1 MSQDPQ
7 NVVIAAFTEEQA
19 ERLTG
24 VSQRQ
29 LRYWTNDAFFLPSLA
44 YPGDEDG
51 LPAMR
56 LYSFRDLVCLN
67 VISTLRNE
75 ANIPLSQLR
84 KVKSTLS
91 HLGDDLWAKTTL
103 FVLGRKVVFVNP
115 ENGERQEA
123 LTGQGVRQIPLMVVT
138 GNMEDAVRA
147 MRVRETS
154 IIGQIDTKTRGKN
167 NPVIAGTRITVDAI
181 RSFSEAGYSFKAIM
195 NQYPT
200 LKEEDIQAAL
210 DFRVVA

>member
-1 MSQDPQ
+1 MSKNPQ

-29 LRYWTNDAFFLPSLA
+29 LRYWTNDAFFEPSLA
-44 YPGDEDG
+44 YPGDKDG

-56 LYSFRDLVCLN
+56 LYSFRDLVCLK
-67 VISTLRNE
+67 VINALRNE
-75 ANIPLSQLR
+75 ANIPLSHLR
-84 KVKSTLS
+84 RVKSTL
-91 HLGDDLWAKTTL
+91 LQLKEDLWVKTTL
-103 FVLGRKVVFVNP
+103 FALGRKVVFVNP

-123 LTGQGVRQIPLMVVT
+123 LTGQGVLRIPLNVVT
-138 GNMEDAVRA
+138 GHMEDAVRA

-154 IIGQIDTKTRGKN
+154 IIGRIDTRTRGKN

-181 RSFSEAGYSFKAIM
+181 RSFSEAGYSIEAIMYQYPSLKAEDIEAALAFKA
-195 NQYPT
+195 
-200 LKEEDIQAAL
+200 
-210 DFRVVA
+210 VA